1 MSYIPAVQGRGE
13 SRSANKNLFLF
24 AGAVAIATFA
34 IDVMT
39 PRGFAAGVF
48 PYFLFMLISLWLPGR
63 ASFMFAALASALA
76 LLGYLQSS
84 GGVPWLALADRGL
97 IVGAFWVMAV
107 VIYLRQAE
115 ERAAADD
122 PAPLARFAAPV
133 DAGAAAA
140 AAKAEMLAAVNHELR
155 QPLQATGLLAAG
167 LLEDTRDPA
176 RRQTVEEIA
185 RAVRRMGC
193 LLDDFCAG
201 FEPCT
206 ASPGAGASFMVPA
219 RLAGVDRP
227 ARPGGTADLP
237 AAPDLGGLSVV
248 LIEDNAL
255 ARKAMLNLL
264 ERWGAAVVAAETGA
278 QALEALSL
286 SATAPD
292 AIVTDYRLPEHET
305 GVDVVGRLRR
315 RLGWQ
320 VPAIVVTGDVSSA
333 VRRDVEAA
341 DCVFVEKPVEPARLR
356 GLIHDLVAERPAVG

>member
-1 MSYIPAVQGRGE
+1 MSYTPVVQGRGE
-13 SRSANKNLFLF
+13 SRSTNKNLLLF
-24 AGAVAIATFA
+24 AGAVAVATFA

-63 ASFMFAALASALA
+63 APFMFAGLASALA
-76 LLGYLQSS
+76 MLGYLQSS
-84 GGVPWLALADRGL
+84 GGVPWLILANRSL

-107 VIYLRQAE
+107 LIYLRQAE
-115 ERAAADD
+115 QRAAAGE
-122 PAPLARFAAPV
+122 LARRERIAAP
-133 DAGAAAA
+133 DDTGAAVAA
-140 AAKAEMLAAVNHELR
+140 ARAEVLAAVNHELR

-176 RRQTVEEIA
+176 RRQTAEEIA

-201 FEPCT
+201 T
-206 ASPGAGASFMVPA
+206 APRDAAADPGASFMVPA
-219 RLAGVDRP
+219 PLAEADP
-227 ARPGGTADLP
+227 QAPPGGTTDLP
-237 AAPDLGGLSVV
+237 AAPDLGGFSVV

-255 ARKAMLNLL
+255 ARKAMLGLL
-264 ERWGAAVVAAETGA
+264 ERWGAVVVAAETGE
-278 QALEALSL
+278 QALAALGA
-286 SATAPD
+286 SAPVPD

-315 RLGWQ
+315 RFGCR
-320 VPAIVVTGDVSSA
+320 VPAIVVTGDVSTA

-341 DCVFVEKPVEPARLR
+341 GCVFVEKPVEPARLR
-356 GLIHDLVAERPAVG
+356 RLIGELVADRSAVG